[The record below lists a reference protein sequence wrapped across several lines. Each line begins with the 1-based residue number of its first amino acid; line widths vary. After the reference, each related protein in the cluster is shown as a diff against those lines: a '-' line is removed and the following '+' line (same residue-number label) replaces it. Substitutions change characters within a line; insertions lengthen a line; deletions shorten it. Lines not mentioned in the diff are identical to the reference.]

1 MDDTAG
7 HDLPDRPAGAG
18 LGPRDFDA
26 LRVGYGTNPRLEP
39 ADLADGWFP
48 LFSRWLSEVT
58 GRGVR
63 EPNAMVLATVGADG
77 RPSTRTVLCKGAD
90 ARGVTFFTTLTSRKG
105 RQIADTGVASVTFP
119 WLDAE
124 RQVHL
129 EGPCAPV
136 DRAEALEYWATRPR
150 GSQIAA
156 WASDESQPIA
166 DTAALDRALDRTEER
181 FTTTDRIPMPER
193 WGGYRITVRRA
204 EFWQG
209 GADRFHDRLE
219 CDLRDKGWRIR
230 RLQP

>member
-1 MDDTAG
+1 MRVEYGSVEKDG
-7 HDLPDRPAGAG
+7 SPDLDV
-18 LGPRDFDA
+18 DW
-26 LRVGYGTNPRLEP
+26 
-39 ADLADGWFP
+39 LADGWLA
-48 LFSRWLSEVT
+48 LFNKWI
-58 GRGVR
+58 GDAAAAGIA
-63 EPNAMVLATVGADG
+63 EPNAMVVATVDADG

-90 ARGVTFFTTLTSRKG
+90 PRGVVFFTALTSRKG
-105 RQIADTGVASVTFP
+105 RQIAATGVASVTFP

-136 DRAEALEYWATRPR
+136 DRAEALDYWDTRPR

-166 DTAALDRALDRTEER
+166 DAAALDRALEQAEER
-181 FTTTDRIPMPER
+181 FATADRIPMPER
-193 WGGYRITVRRA
+193 WGGYRITVQRA

-219 CDLRDKGWRIR
+219 CTRRDKGWQIR